1 MIRFWSHST
10 ANFSDTH
17 YQWKIV
23 CKSPASRWLFWCSM
37 SAYHVRP
44 QVGFYRMTGIFQ
56 EDIVQWS
63 SVINFTALNISAGE
77 NSWHFMM
84 PLLVSPR
91 NDIWGL
97 NKCRNSILM
106 TCYYPD
112 LGSTS
117 DWLKQIS
124 LAAWPMR
131 STSQIKVVTSHQ

>member
-1 MIRFWSHST
+1 MIRFWSHTT

-23 CKSPASRWLFWCSM
+23 CKSPASRWLSWCSM

-63 SVINFTALNISAGE
+63 SVIYSSEYFGWWKQLTFHDATAGFPTK
-77 NSWHFMM
+77 WH
-84 PLLVSPR
+84 LR
-91 NDIWGL
+91 N
-97 NKCRNSILM
+97 KRRNSILM
-106 TCYYPD
+106 TCHYPD

-124 LAAWPMR
+124 LEAWPIR
-131 STSQIKVVTSHQ
+131 STTQIKVVTSHQ